1 MAKHVTGAEAGGT
14 VGEGDGATPG
24 RLVPIGEAAERAGV
38 SARTLRW
45 YEELG
50 LLVPSGHSSGGARRY
65 DDADV
70 ARIVHIRELQSLLG
84 FDLGEIRDILRGEDD
99 LVGLRNE
106 YRSRSDGTRR
116 REILLE
122 ASSINDKLRSVVAS
136 KQQRLAGMLATLEEK
151 QARYGK
157 LLAELEGETAAAEPG
172 AGR

>member
-1 MAKHVTGAEAGGT
+1 MSRNATGVEPEGT
-14 VGEGDGATPG
+14 VDGGDPTTPG
-24 RLVPIGEAAERAGV
+24 RLLPIGEAAERAGV

-99 LVGLRNE
+99 LVGLRHE
-106 YRSRSDGTRR
+106 YRSRADGARR

-122 ASSINDKLRSVVAS
+122 ASAINDKLRSVVAS
-136 KQQRLAGMLATLEEK
+136 KQQRLAAMLDTLEEK
-151 QARYGK
+151 HERYGQ
-157 LLAELEGETAAAEPG
+157 LLAELEGEPT
-172 AGR
+172 